1 MPQQRTLSMPQLPG
15 DHKEVLGISSSKPTP
30 VLYGP
35 PKPPR
40 TAAGLERAMQ
50 LAVGSGGGGGS
61 TAGVNTGGGG
71 GVSGGCDRNMDKA
84 EIRTALQ
91 NWQMGIMMG
100 DQEEKKLG
108 YINNRGSRS
117 VGDGKPSS
125 MFKTLK

>member
-1 MPQQRTLSMPQLPG
+1 MAQQRTLSMPQLPG
-15 DHKEVLGISSSKPTP
+15 ERIEGTLGIPIVKPPP

-50 LAVGSGGGGGS
+50 LAAGGGATS
-61 TAGVNTGGGG
+61 E
-71 GVSGGCDRNMDKA
+71 RNMDKA

-100 DQEEKKLG
+100 DHEDKRLG
-108 YINNRGSRS
+108 YMSNRNGRS
-117 VGDGKPSS
+117 VGDGKPAS
-125 MFKTLK
+125 MLFFHVIQYFP